1 VMIKTFLYSWLQVT
15 LIATNTYQ
23 VANQKWVGAI
33 IIGFLISFVWTIN
46 VGRVVFACN
55 WIRLV
60 YSLGAMTGTGTGILI
75 THLIYKH

>member
-1 VMIKTFLYSWLQVT
+1 MIKTFLYSWLQVT

-23 VANQKWVGAI
+23 VANQEWVGAI
-33 IIGFLISFVWTIN
+33 IVGFLISFVWTIN

-60 YSLGAMTGTGTGILI
+60 YSLDAMTGTGTGILI
-75 THLIYKH
+75 THIIYQH